1 MVTAIGQT
9 SKHVVAEGNNWLALA
24 VLLAGA
30 FMALLDTTIVNV
42 AVTAALDRYGF
53 AIAVR
58 FRCVW
63 PSGQNTIRCERHRAF
78 AAKSAMLMP

>member
-1 MVTAIGQT
+1 
-9 SKHVVAEGNNWLALA
+9 
-24 VLLAGA
+24 
-30 FMALLDTTIVNV
+30 MALLDTTIVNV